1 MNRSNTTYDFAATA
15 RADGETVWPLV
26 IKFTFV
32 SILFAFLLTYSVC
45 CWKATWSDPIRPL
58 ELKGG
63 WIRSPGTKSPSA
75 YFRKQIDIRTS
86 IRHAWISIAAK
97 DGFEFSVNRNPVGK
111 QYLWRPTRPFQN
123 GGSEKGQRLSW
134 QQPSI
139 ALNFPREYQWDGH
152 DNWLLPTYIEF
163 TNSLQIGK
171 NLLCLEIE
179 SRSLPASVSFFGE
192 IVLWNGEVITIQS
205 DESWKSEP
213 VPLGPQVLDW
223 TEPGYWD
230 KEWRHAQVCKG
241 PANSVL
247 RSVPTSIFEKPF
259 DGCWM
264 KVNAGLKYP
273 NASFACNWNVN
284 SEIDEAWIRIIS
296 NRRYQVFIND
306 VLLTVGHNRPPDLDN
321 GDWML
326 GRNTALDPVS
336 TPELLDPDET
346 SSFFSG
352 EKFENPRDAQADL
365 NEFKNLKP
373 KTHLPFRNYK
383 TTNRAEDGG
392 EFDPTRTLSE
402 SRRTPETPDL
412 PAEKPIPNSLKRDR
426 AVGGFLGYSIQRLL
440 HRGANKIE
448 IRPVD
453 QNDLNWPVCIAV
465 DGQATSSSGT
475 TSQVPRPDQWHN
487 SGAISGKILPVD
499 VGSSVGHSQN
509 KIPAFHYR
517 GVAADPVDF
526 GSRFLNEL
534 MQVTKVGL
542 ISLALLLLLAKTI
555 SYFESPSSR
564 DFFSV
569 SSSSLSDK
577 TPLWRSTLE
586 ILSAVNTTG
595 SITILCGILL
605 ETSFQERHEILWFN
619 RGFAW
624 NVVFVSTAVTMMIV
638 GLVDTLGRC
647 NLRKL
652 RYSSRSIFDS
662 VRLLPESRVWPHL
675 IVWVLLLCALLRGY
689 KLDLQPLDDDEYA
702 STQAI
707 MAILETGV
715 PRFVPDDIYYTRSP
729 LFHYVT
735 AAVALPFGG
744 NLWSLRLQS
753 VLWSVATVLLT
764 YLCGSR
770 LLGSRW
776 IGFVSM
782 ILLTIHPF
790 QIYTGHVIRFYQM
803 QQFFALLTVY
813 LFCKGFVSNQKQSYR
828 IATILVFLGAVLSQ
842 EISAVMGAP
851 LVICYIMF
859 AKDLGWHRNIQLI
872 IFSTAAILIVGLDLL
887 AFKTL
892 CLTRTEGVSPSIEA
906 AISPHFWYP
915 MNLFSLFIGYS
926 RLHIIPSF
934 FCLLGLPLFWKEK
947 NRNAF
952 AFAMFLFSGV
962 LMTNLLV
969 SHISLRYQY
978 WLFPIWLLVS
988 MAAIRL
994 VLSSVIG
1001 LVYDQSKNKNRFSV
1015 SFGIAFTVVFATI
1028 VLSWSPWRIPGTYEM
1043 RLLGDST
1050 GCVRWVKSQMRN
1062 GDKLAITEPHT
1073 HSGFLEAGKVDYDI
1087 AVPLLYDFAVF
1098 QGGRLID
1105 RNGGGELINSVDNL
1119 ISVIEKED
1127 RVWILLNREK
1137 FRTRGK
1143 NMRWEYPGAR
1153 FETFIRKNCELKHRT
1168 YLWHAYLWDASKGHY
1183 TSFRKQE

>member
-1 MNRSNTTYDFAATA
+1 MTHDFANTDQVGGNAF
-15 RADGETVWPLV
+15 WPIW

-32 SILFAFLLTYSVC
+32 SILFAFLLSYSVC
-45 CWKATWSDPIRPL
+45 SWKATWLDPIRPL
-58 ELKGG
+58 GLKGE
-63 WIRSPGTKSPSA
+63 WIRSPGIKSSTA
-75 YFRKQIDIRTS
+75 YFRKQINIRSS

-123 GGSEKGQRLSW
+123 GGSEKGQKLSW
-134 QQPSI
+134 QQPAM

-163 TNSLQIGK
+163 TNSLQTGK

-179 SRSLPASVSFFGE
+179 SRSMPAAVSFYGE

-205 DESWKSEP
+205 DNTWKSEP
-213 VPLGPQVLDW
+213 VPLGPQFLDW

-230 KEWRHAQVCKG
+230 KEWRYAQACKG

-247 RSVPTSIFEKPF
+247 RSVPAGIYKKPF
-259 DGCWM
+259 DGRWI
-264 KVNAGLKYP
+264 KFNSGLKHP
-273 NASFACNWNVN
+273 KSSFICNWNI
-284 SEIDEAWIRIIS
+284 STDIDEAWIRIVS

-306 VLLTVGHNRPPDLDN
+306 TLLTVGHNRPPDLDN
-321 GDWML
+321 GDWLL

-336 TPELLDPDET
+336 TPELLDPDEAAP
-346 SSFFSG
+346 FFSG

-402 SRRTPETPDL
+402 SRRTPETIDL
-412 PAEKPIPNSLKRDR
+412 PAEKPSPNSLKRDR
-426 AVGGFLGYSIQRLL
+426 AIGGYLGYSIKKLL
-440 HRGANKIE
+440 HKGANKIE
-448 IRPVD
+448 IRPVE
-453 QNDLNWPVCIAV
+453 QNSLNWPISIAV
-465 DGQATSSSGT
+465 DGQVTSSGGT
-475 TSQVPRPDQWHN
+475 TFQVPSPGQWYN
-487 SGAISGKILPVD
+487 IDAISGKRLPVD

-517 GVAADPVDF
+517 GVAADPLDF
-526 GSRFLNEL
+526 GTRFLTDL
-534 MQVTKVGL
+534 VQVMQVGFAS
-542 ISLALLLLLAKTI
+542 IALLLLIAKTI
-555 SYFESPSSR
+555 SSFRSANSSPTFR
-564 DFFSV
+564 E
-569 SSSSLSDK
+569 SSSSK
-577 TPLWRSTLE
+577 PLWKSTLE
-586 ILSAVNTTG
+586 TLTAIKITG

-605 ETSFQERHEILWFN
+605 ETSFQERHEILWFH

-624 NVVFVSTAVTMMIV
+624 KVVFVSTAFSMMIV

-652 RYSSRSIFDS
+652 RFSSRSIFDS
-662 VRLLPESRVWPHL
+662 VRLLPESRLWPHL
-675 IVWVLLLCALLRGY
+675 IVWVLLFCALLRGY

-707 MAILETGV
+707 MAILETGA
-715 PRFVPDDIYYTRSP
+715 PRFVPEDIYYTRSP

-735 AAVALPFGG
+735 AVVAFPFGG
-744 NLWSLRLQS
+744 NLWSLRFQS
-753 VLWSVATVLLT
+753 VLWSVATVFMT

-782 ILLTIHPF
+782 VLLTIHPF

-813 LFCKGFVSNQKQSYR
+813 LFCRGFVSNQDQRYR

-851 LVICYIMF
+851 LVICYVMF
-859 AKDLGWHRNIQLI
+859 AKDLGWNKNIQLI
-872 IFSTAAILIVGLDLL
+872 IFSTAAVLIVGLDLL

-915 MNLFSLFIGYS
+915 MNLFSIFIGYS

-934 FCLLGLPLFWKEK
+934 FCLFGLPFFWKEK

-952 AFAMFLFSGV
+952 AFATFLFSGV

-969 SHISLRYQY
+969 SHVSLRYQY

-988 MAAIRL
+988 MSAIRL
-994 VLSSVIG
+994 VLSSAIG
-1001 LVYDQSKNKNRFSV
+1001 LVYDQSKNKNRFATA
-1015 SFGIAFTVVFATI
+1015 FGIGFAIVFAAI
-1028 VLSWSPWRIPGTYEM
+1028 ILSWSPWRIPGTYEM

-1050 GCVRWVKSQMRN
+1050 GCVRWVKSQMRE

-1105 RNGGGELINSVDNL
+1105 RNGGGELINSVDDL
-1119 ISVIEKED
+1119 TAVIEKED
-1127 RVWILLNREK
+1127 RVWILVNREK

-1183 TSFRKQE
+1183 TNFRKQE